1 MLDTNWN
8 AIYGFWL
15 VAEHGSFRK
24 AAEALP
30 RGSVQALHKRV
41 RQLERGD
48 NLNVKLLRSRGVKGV
63 ELTEAG
69 LRLHRL
75 LNSVFR
81 PFDEVVT
88 GLRSEDVGHLSI
100 GLSNYA
106 SFNYLPAILARF
118 QKRFPRVAVR
128 LRIGE
133 TDDVVAMLERAEG
146 DLGICS
152 PPDRYHSLVIKAWCR
167 MPLCLLAPQDHRLT
181 REPIT
186 WENLLEEPII
196 VFDRTTS
203 LRHSLETLLT
213 RLGIFAKLQVSAEVS
228 RVDLA
233 VAAVRA
239 GMGVAI
245 VPMGPEYRKLTAGLR
260 ELPPPAGL
268 PEIGQAVIYR
278 EDRYL
283 PRYMKSFVEIASRV
297 IKESKTIRAPRAKPQ
312 TKAARAHA

>member
-8 AIYGFWL
+8 AVYGFWL

-41 RQLERGD
+41 RQLEHSD
-48 NLNVKLLRSRGVKGV
+48 NLNVKLLRSRGVRGV

-69 LRLHRL
+69 HRLHRL

-81 PFDEVVT
+81 PFDEVVSE
-88 GLRSEDVGHLSI
+88 LRAEDMGSLSI
-100 GLSNYA
+100 GLSNFA
-106 SFNYLPAILARF
+106 SFNYLPSILPEFHR
-118 QKRFPRVAVR
+118 RFPRVSVR
-128 LRIGE
+128 LRLGE
-133 TDDVVAMLERAEG
+133 TDDVLAMLERAEG

-152 PPDRYHSLVIKAWCR
+152 PPERYHSLVIKAWRR
-167 MPLCLLAPQDHRLT
+167 MPLALLAPPNHRLT
-181 REPIT
+181 RLPVT
-186 WENLLEEPII
+186 WENLLEDPIVI
-196 VFDRTTS
+196 FDRTTS

-213 RLGIFAKLQVSAEVS
+213 RLGIFARLQVAAEVS

-245 VPMGPEYRKLTAGLR
+245 VPMGPEYRKLIAGLH
-260 ELPPPAGL
+260 ELPPPKGL
-268 PEIGQAVIYR
+268 PEIGQAILYR
-278 EDRYL
+278 EDRHV
-283 PRYMKSFVEIASRV
+283 PRYMKAFVNI
-297 IKESKTIRAPRAKPQ
+297 
-312 TKAARAHA
+312 AARVMSRGAAPARRSRSQSAH

>member
-1 MLDTNWN
+1 MVDTNWN

-15 VAEHGSFRK
+15 VAEQGSFRK

-41 RQLERGD
+41 RQLEHSD

-69 LRLHRL
+69 HRLHRL

-81 PFDEVVT
+81 PFDEVVSE
-88 GLRSEDVGHLSI
+88 LRADDIGNLSI

-106 SFNYLPAILARF
+106 SFNYLPSILPEF
-118 QKRFPRVAVR
+118 HKRFPRVSVR
-128 LRIGE
+128 LRLGE
-133 TDDVVAMLERAEG
+133 TDDVLAMLERAEG

-152 PPDRYHSLVIKAWCR
+152 PPERYHSLVIKAWRR
-167 MPLCLLAPQDHRLT
+167 MPLALLALPNHRLT
-181 REPIT
+181 RERIT
-186 WENLLEEPII
+186 WESLLEEPII
-196 VFDRTTS
+196 IFDRTTS

-213 RLGIFAKLQVSAEVS
+213 RLGIFAKLHVSAEVS

-245 VPMGPEYRKLTAGLR
+245 VPMGPEYRKLIAGLQ
-260 ELPPPAGL
+260 ELPPPKGL
-268 PEIGQAVIYR
+268 PEIGQAILYR
-278 EDRYL
+278 EDRHV
-283 PRYMKSFVEIASRV
+283 PCYMKAFVTIASRV
-297 IKESKTIRAPRAKPQ
+297 MAKGTEPAQ
-312 TKAARAHA
+312 AVRAHAAG

>member
-1 MLDTNWN
+1 
-8 AIYGFWL
+8 
-15 VAEHGSFRK
+15 
-24 AAEALP
+24 
-30 RGSVQALHKRV
+30 
-41 RQLERGD
+41 
-48 NLNVKLLRSRGVKGV
+48 
-63 ELTEAG
+63 
-69 LRLHRL
+69 
-75 LNSVFR
+75 
-81 PFDEVVT
+81 
-88 GLRSEDVGHLSI
+88 
-100 GLSNYA
+100 
-106 SFNYLPAILARF
+106 
-118 QKRFPRVAVR
+118 
-128 LRIGE
+128 
-133 TDDVVAMLERAEG
+133 
-146 DLGICS
+146 
-152 PPDRYHSLVIKAWCR
+152 

>member
-1 MLDTNWN
+1 
-8 AIYGFWL
+8 
-15 VAEHGSFRK
+15 
-24 AAEALP
+24 
-30 RGSVQALHKRV
+30 
-41 RQLERGD
+41 
-48 NLNVKLLRSRGVKGV
+48 
-63 ELTEAG
+63 
-69 LRLHRL
+69 
-75 LNSVFR
+75 
-81 PFDEVVT
+81 
-88 GLRSEDVGHLSI
+88 
-100 GLSNYA
+100 
-106 SFNYLPAILARF
+106 
-118 QKRFPRVAVR
+118 VR

-167 MPLCLLAPQDHRLT
+167 MPLCLLAPKDYQFP

-186 WENLLEEPII
+186 WQKLLEEPII

-213 RLGIFAKLQVSAEVS
+213 HLGIFAKLRVSAEVS

-245 VPMGPEYRKLTAGLR
+245 VPMGPEYRKLTAGLQ
-260 ELPPPAGL
+260 ELSPPAGL
-268 PEIGQAVIYR
+268 PDIGQAVIYR

-283 PRYMKSFVEIASRV
+283 PRYMKAFVEIASRV
-297 IKESKTIRAPRAKPQ
+297 IKESRTSGPPRRPPRAKS
-312 TKAARAHA
+312 KRL

>member
-1 MLDTNWN
+1 MIDSNWN

-48 NLNVKLLRSRGVKGV
+48 SLNVKLLRSRGVKGV

-69 LRLHRL
+69 HRLHRL

-88 GLRSEDVGHLSI
+88 GLRAEDVGNLSI
-100 GLSNYA
+100 GLSNFA

-118 QKRFPRVAVR
+118 HKRFPKVSVR
-128 LRIGE
+128 LRLGE

-152 PPDRYHSLVIKAWCR
+152 PPERYHSLVIKSWVR
-167 MPLCLLAPQDHRLT
+167 MPLTVLAPPGHRLT
-181 REPIT
+181 RQVVT
-186 WENLLEEPII
+186 WENLLKEPII

-213 RLGIFAKLQVSAEVS
+213 RLGIFGKLQVAAEVS

-233 VAAVRA
+233 VASVRA
-239 GMGVAI
+239 GLGVAI
-245 VPMGPEYRKLTAGLR
+245 IPMGPEYRKLTVGLR
-260 ELPPPAGL
+260 ELPPPEGL
-268 PEIGQAVIYR
+268 PEIGQAIIYR

-283 PRYMKSFVEIASRV
+283 PRYMKAFVEIASRV
-297 IKESKTIRAPRAKPQ
+297 MVKGETGGSRRKPRAKS
-312 TKAARAHA
+312 TAAAG